1 MFRKRKLDVL
11 ALSETKL
18 KGKGEVEFGG
28 VGGRGSGV
36 AGGWARE
43 GVAILVSEEV
53 SGCVTEWREVSSRLM
68 WVGLKFGQ
76 ERWVIVSAYGP
87 GKEKHPNEVDQFWE
101 ELRDCVNSFD
111 DNINVM
117 VLGDLNARVGNTVI
131 AGVVGRY
138 GVPEVNHS
146 GENLIDICLEQEL
159 VIGNTLF
166 KKKKKNK
173 YTWARVDKGKVVDR
187 ALMDYVIVSRKIVRR
202 LRDVHVYRGEAGG
215 ISDHY
220 LVQGKIVVA
229 GGRGRGNKGGG
240 KGRF

>member
-18 KGKGEVEFGG
+18 KGRGEVVFGG
-28 VGGRGSGV
+28 IEGRGSGV
-36 AGGWARE
+36 MGGWARE
-43 GVAILVSEEV
+43 GVAILVNEEV
-53 SGCVTEWREVSSRLM
+53 RGCVTEWREVSSRLM

-87 GKEKHPNEVDQFWE
+87 GKEKDPNEVDQFWE
-101 ELRDCVNSFD
+101 ELRDCVNSFG
-111 DNINVM
+111 DNINVI

-131 AGVVGRY
+131 PGVVGRY
-138 GVPEVNHS
+138 GVPRVNHS
-146 GENLIDICLEQEL
+146 GENLIEVCLEQDL

-173 YTWARVDKGKVVDR
+173 FTWARVDRGKVVDR
-187 ALMDYVIVSRKIVRR
+187 ALMDYVIVSRKIVGR

-220 LVQGKIVVA
+220 LVAVYEFYWRPQV
-229 GGRGRGNKGGG
+229 
-240 KGRF
+240 RFLG